1 MESMALTPLDIQQQ
15 RFRICLKGY
24 ATKEVEAF
32 LEQAANALADL
43 QRETHRLADE
53 NKKLQSDL
61 EEHQRREGT
70 FKRAL
75 LHSQRVLDQMQEN
88 ARRQADVIIAEAET
102 KAEKLLLQ
110 AQNRVV
116 QLQDSIAG
124 LKRQRIQVE
133 EEITYVIET
142 HRRLLEVGRE
152 TERQWDEQA
161 EKLKVLKPAK

>member
-1 MESMALTPLDIQQQ
+1 MALTPLDIQQQ
-15 RFRICLKGY
+15 RFRVCLKGY

-32 LEQAANALADL
+32 LEQAANAFEDL

-88 ARRQADVIIAEAET
+88 ARRQADVIVAEAES
-102 KAEKLLLQ
+102 KAGQLLQ
-110 AQNRVV
+110 HAQNRVA
-116 QLQDSIAG
+116 QLQDSIAA
-124 LKRQRIQVE
+124 LKRQRIQIE
-133 EEITYVIET
+133 EEITFVIET
-142 HRRLLEVGRE
+142 HRRMLEAGRE
-152 TERQWDEQA
+152 SARESDEQA
-161 EKLKVLKPAK
+161 EKLKVLKTAK

>member
-1 MESMALTPLDIQQQ
+1 MALTPLDIQQQ
-15 RFRICLKGY
+15 RFRIGLRGY
-24 ATKEVEAF
+24 ATKDVETF
-32 LEQAANALADL
+32 LEQAANAFEDL
-43 QRETHRLADE
+43 QRETHRLSDE
-53 NKKLQSDL
+53 NKKLQSDI
-61 EEHQRREGT
+61 EEYQRREGT

-102 KAEKLLLQ
+102 KAEKLLQQ
-110 AQNRVV
+110 AQGRVV

-124 LKRQRIQVE
+124 LKRQRIQAE

-161 EKLKVLKPAK
+161 DKLKVLKPAK

>member
-1 MESMALTPLDIQQQ
+1 MALTPLDIQQQ
-15 RFRICLKGY
+15 RFPINFRGY
-24 ATKEVEAF
+24 APKEVEAF
-32 LEQAANALADL
+32 LEQAANAFEDL

-53 NKKLQSDL
+53 NKKLQSDI
-61 EEHQRREGT
+61 EEYQRREGT

-75 LHSQRVLDQMQEN
+75 LHSQKVLDQMQEN
-88 ARRQADVIIAEAET
+88 ARRQAEVIVAEAES

-116 QLQDSIAG
+116 QLQDSIAD

-142 HRRLLEVGRE
+142 HRRMLEDGRVAARE
-152 TERQWDEQA
+152 SDEQA
-161 EKLKVLKPAK
+161 EKLKVLKPVK